1 MEGAA
6 MVQAEKKLIDDK
18 GRRLDGRK
26 WDELRP
32 ISLQVGVMKNADGSA
47 YIEWGKN
54 KIMAAVYGPKEVHP
68 KHQVLPDRAL
78 LRCRYHMAPFS
89 VDERKNPAPSRREIE
104 ISKVIREAL
113 EPAVIVEDYPRTAI
127 EVWVEVLQSDGGSRC
142 AGITAASLA
151 LADAGI
157 NMRDLVVGCSCGLI
171 EDTVVSDLDDT
182 EDKEGDGDM
191 PVAIMPN
198 LGQVTLLQVD
208 GIYTREKFQKA
219 FELAIEKGRQI
230 YGMQREALSARFF
243 GGEGTVTQVEEA
255 AE

>member
-1 MEGAA
+1 
-6 MVQAEKKLIDDK
+6 MVEAKKKLIDSK
-18 GRRLDGRK
+18 GKRLDGRK

-32 ISLQVGVMKNADGSA
+32 ISLQVGLMKNADGSA

-104 ISKVIREAL
+104 ISKVTREAL
-113 EPAVIVEDYPRTAI
+113 VPAVIVEDYPRTAI
-127 EVWVEVLQSDGGSRC
+127 EVWIEVLQSDGGSRV

-171 EDTVVSDLDDT
+171 GDQVVSDLDDT
-182 EDKEGDGDM
+182 EDKEGNGDM

-208 GIYTREKFQKA
+208 GIYTRDQFKKA
-219 FELAIEKGRQI
+219 FELAVEKGKQI
-230 YGMQREALSARFF
+230 YQLQRAALTSRFF
-243 GGEGTVTQVEEA
+243 GGEAVTTQVEEV

>member
-1 MEGAA
+1 
-6 MVQAEKKLIDDK
+6 MVEAKKKLIVDGK
-18 GRRLDGRK
+18 RLDGRK

-32 ISLQVGVMKNADGSA
+32 ISLQVGLMKNADGSA

-113 EPAVIVEDYPRTAI
+113 VPAVIVEDYPRTAI

-171 EDTVVSDLDDT
+171 EDQVVADLDDT
-182 EDKEGDGDM
+182 EDKEGSGDM

-198 LGQVTLLQVD
+198 LGQVSLLQVD
-208 GIYTREKFQKA
+208 GIYSREKFQKA
-219 FELAIEKGRQI
+219 FELAIEKGKQI
-230 YGMQREALSARFF
+230 YQMQREALTARFF
-243 GGEGTVTQVEEA
+243 GGEPMVAQVEEV

>member
-1 MEGAA
+1 LEP
-6 MVQAEKKLIDDK
+6 KRKLIGDD
-18 GRRLDGRK
+18 GLRQDGRT
-26 WDELRP
+26 WDQLRP
-32 ISLQVGVMKNADGSA
+32 IKMEVGLLKNADGSA

-78 LRCRYHMAPFS
+78 VRTRYHMAPFS

-104 ISKVIREAL
+104 ISKVTREAL

-127 EVWVEVLQSDGGSRC
+127 EVWIEVLQSDGGSRV

-157 NMRDLVVGCSCGLI
+157 NLRDLVVGCSCGI
-171 EDTVVSDLDDT
+171 VDGKVVADLDDT
-182 EDKEGDGDM
+182 EDKEGSGDM

-198 LGQVTLLQVD
+198 LNYVTLLQVD
-208 GIYTREKFQKA
+208 GIYSREQFQKA
-219 FELAIEKGRQI
+219 FELAIEKGREV
-230 YGMQREALSARFF
+230 YAMQREALTKKFF
-243 GGEGTVTQVEEA
+243 GDGQVSTSSEEEA
-255 AE
+255 E

>member
-1 MEGAA
+1 LVG
-6 MVQAEKKLIDDK
+6 AEKKLIDEK
-18 GRRLDGRK
+18 GKRLDGRK

-32 ISLQVGVMKNADGSA
+32 ISLQVGLLKNADGSA

-104 ISKVIREAL
+104 ISKVTREAL
-113 EPAVIVEDYPRTAI
+113 VPAVIVEDYPRTAI

-171 EDTVVSDLDDT
+171 EGQVVADLDDT

-198 LGQVTLLQVD
+198 LGQVSLLQVD
-208 GIYTREKFQKA
+208 GIYSREKFQKA
-219 FELAIEKGRQI
+219 FELAIEKGKQI
-230 YGMQREALSARFF
+230 YAMQRQALSNRFF
-243 GGEGTVTQVEEA
+243 GGEAKTSQVEEV

>member
-1 MEGAA
+1 VET
-6 MVQAEKKLIDDK
+6 KKQLIDSDGK
-18 GRRLDGRK
+18 RLDGRK

-32 ISLQVGVMKNADGSA
+32 IRLEVGVLKNADGSA

-78 LRCRYHMAPFS
+78 LRTRYHMAPFS

-113 EPAVIVEDYPRTAI
+113 EPSVIVEDYPRTAI
-127 EVWVEVLQSDGGSRC
+127 EVWVEVLQSDGGSRV

-157 NMRDLVVGCSCGLI
+157 NMRDMVVGCSCGLI
-171 EDTVVSDLDDT
+171 GEHVVADLDDT
-182 EDKEGDGDM
+182 EDKEGNGDM
-191 PVAIMPN
+191 PVAIMPTF
-198 LGQVTLLQVD
+198 GYVTLLQVD

-219 FELAIEKGRQI
+219 FELAIEKGKEI
-230 YGMQREALSARFF
+230 YAMQREALAKKFF
-243 GGEGTVTQVEEA
+243 GGAQSSSQVEEV

>member
-1 MEGAA
+1 MEPK
-6 MVQAEKKLIDDK
+6 KKLINDK
-18 GRRLDGRK
+18 GVRLDGRK

-32 ISLQVGVMKNADGSA
+32 IKLEVGVLKNADGSA

-78 LRCRYHMAPFS
+78 LRSRYHMAPFS

-113 EPAVIVEDYPRTAI
+113 TPAVIVEDYPRTAI
-127 EVWVEVLQSDGGSRC
+127 EVWVEVLQSDGGSRV

-157 NMRDLVVGCSCGLI
+157 NMRDLVVGCSCGI
-171 EDTVVSDLDDT
+171 IDDQVVSDLDDT
-182 EDKEGDGDM
+182 EDKEGSGDM

-198 LGQVTLLQVD
+198 LGYVTLLQVD
-208 GIYTREKFQKA
+208 GMYTREQFQKA
-219 FELAIEKGRQI
+219 FELAIEKGKQI
-230 YGMQREALSARFF
+230 YAMQREALSKKFF
-243 GGEGTVTQVEEA
+243 GGEAGTEQVEEV

>member
-1 MEGAA
+1 VVEAK
-6 MVQAEKKLIDDK
+6 KKLIDEG
-18 GRRLDGRK
+18 GRRLDGRR

-32 ISLQVGVMKNADGSA
+32 ISLQVGTMKNADGSA

-157 NMRDLVVGCSCGLI
+157 NMRDMVVGCSCGLI

-182 EDKEGDGDM
+182 EDKEGNGDM

-208 GIYTREKFQKA
+208 GIYTREQFQKA
-219 FELAIEKGRQI
+219 FELAIEKGKLI
-230 YGMQREALSARFF
+230 YEMQRQALTVKFF
-243 GGEGTVTQVEEA
+243 GGEAQSSQVEEA
-255 AE
+255 AV

>member
-1 MEGAA
+1 MEA
-6 MVQAEKKLIDDK
+6 KRKLINED
-18 GRRLDGRK
+18 GTRLDGRK
-26 WDELRP
+26 WNELRP
-32 ISLQVGVMKNADGSA
+32 IKLEVGVLKNADGSA

-78 LRCRYHMAPFS
+78 VRTRYHMAPFS

-113 EPAVIVEDYPRTAI
+113 EPAVIVQDYPRTAI
-127 EVWVEVLQSDGGSRC
+127 EVWVEVLQSDGGSRV

-157 NMRDLVVGCSCGLI
+157 NMRDLVVGCSCGI
-171 EDTVVSDLDDT
+171 VEGQVVADLDDT
-182 EDKEGDGDM
+182 EDKEGSGDM

-198 LGQVTLLQVD
+198 LNQVTLLQVD
-208 GIYTREKFQKA
+208 GIYSREQFQKA
-219 FELAIEKGRQI
+219 FELAIEKGREVHA
-230 YGMQREALSARFF
+230 MQREALTQKFF
-243 GGEGTVTQVEEA
+243 GGDATPAQEEEA